1 MHKHSK
7 SSDQNGST
15 SISRGDNF
23 TFFSAECRELSF
35 SLDHRDRRRMPNM
48 SFKADIRFSEITEIS
63 LKQEEIEREKQL
75 ISV

>member
-1 MHKHSK
+1 MTQRSYRVTILH
-7 SSDQNGST
+7 
-15 SISRGDNF
+15 
-23 TFFSAECRELSF
+23 FFSAECRELSF
-35 SLDHRDRRRMPNM
+35 SLDHRDQRRMPNK